1 MLSREHP
8 LAQRSS
14 VTPEELLQYPFII
27 ETPGCNNDILH
38 LLEKYPHKPQTVY
51 SFRDDTLIVVFVKH
65 GLGVTISQEL
75 AMQAFA
81 NNVEIRPLVPE
92 SFRTIGLAFART
104 ASSITARTLL
114 EYLQANL
121 CRNGARADALKACAP
136 LSDPDKNPRT
146 DAIKQ
151 STV

>member
-1 MLSREHP
+1 MLPREHP

-14 VTPEELLQYPFII
+14 VPPPEELLQYPFII
-27 ETPGCNNDILH
+27 ETPGCDNDILH
-38 LLEKYPHKPQTVY
+38 LLEKYPHKPLTVY
-51 SFRDDTLIVVFVKH
+51 SFRDATLI
-65 GLGVTISQEL
+65 
-75 AMQAFA
+75 
-81 NNVEIRPLVPE
+81 
-92 SFRTIGLAFART
+92 
-104 ASSITARTLL
+104 

-121 CRNGARADALKACAP
+121 CRDGARADALKACAP